1 MPQLRPNTAPP
12 QKTSQNWLVTIFQ
25 SGILESLRWNV
36 MISVTYFT
44 IVQQIIIWKVKVKVM
59 SDSLQPHGPY
69 SPWNSPGQNTRV
81 GSLSLLQG
89 IFPVQFSSVAQSC
102 PTLCD
107 PRDKTQVSHIA
118 GGFVT
123 SWATRESWRGPSH
136 IKIFTLATNVLI
148 TWRRKWK
155 PIPVL
160 LPGKSHGQRSLV
172 SCSPWGG

>member
-81 GSLSLLQG
+81 GSLSLLQV
-89 IFPVQFSSVAQSC
+89 IFPTQESNPGLLHC
-102 PTLCD
+102 RWILY
-107 PRDKTQVSHIA
+107 QVSYLGRYHIIHIRMAVIKRQCQKQIWLVVCLCSFQFVSNFTPSPPTA
-118 GGFVT
+118 G
-123 SWATRESWRGPSH
+123 
-136 IKIFTLATNVLI
+136 LADLQE
-148 TWRRKWK
+148 
-155 PIPVL
+155 L
-160 LPGKSHGQRSLV
+160 
-172 SCSPWGG
+172 